1 MSCRG
6 PMRPVSCPATYE
18 GEHPVIGFIG
28 GTGPEG
34 RGLAL
39 RFALA
44 GEDVLIG
51 SRELARALEAAE
63 GLASL
68 APSDSVSASL
78 NERVATDA
86 DPVFVTVPYSAHRDT
101 LAELGPRLAGKTVV
115 DVVAPLA
122 FTRGRARAL
131 RVEAGS
137 AALEAQALLPD
148 ATVAAAFQ
156 TISAHD
162 LLEPNEPVDSD
173 VIVCSDSREARRL
186 VMDLAEMINGI
197 RAVDGGGLENAAY
210 VEGFTALLLNI
221 NRVYKARSAIRIT
234 GI

>member
-1 MSCRG
+1 MKLTIPRNDLWRG
-6 PMRPVSCPATYE
+6 IDTVLDVVPNKPAMPVLGNLQLTAE
-18 GEHPVIGFIG
+18 N
-28 GTGPEG
+28 G
-34 RGLAL
+34 RL
-39 RFALA
+39 
-44 GEDVLIG
+44 
-51 SRELARALEAAE
+51 
-63 GLASL
+63 SL
-68 APSDSVSASL
+68 A
-78 NERVATDA
+78 ATDL
-86 DPVFVTVPYSAHRDT
+86 DGFPGD
-101 LAELGPRLAGKTVV
+101 ELILGV
-115 DVVAPLA
+115 
-122 FTRGRARAL
+122 
-131 RVEAGS
+131 
-137 AALEAQALLPD
+137 PD